1 MRIGIDIGGTKILVG
16 VVDETGSIIYK
27 IKIPT
32 DAKNSYICVRDD
44 IVNTVDNVL
53 KECGLHKKDIGRIGI
68 ASAGQIDKKTHNVV
82 FSPNLGW
89 HNVPL
94 KQDFEK
100 IFGIETFIENDV
112 NAATYGEWKFG
123 LNSAPD
129 DVVGVFIGTG
139 IGGGLIINRKL
150 YRGFTNVGGE
160 LGHITVNPYG
170 YKCNCGNH
178 GCLEA
183 YCGGSYI
190 VGRVQEKIK
199 SGYRGRIW
207 DIIGGNVDILHTG
220 HIEEACLSGDEFC
233 VYAWREV
240 IEYMGA
246 AMASIANLINPE
258 VIILGGGVV
267 YGTRYFVDDIRDV
280 MEKRAMPASIR
291 GLKIEKAKLG
301 EDSAIMGAVFTEA

>member
-16 VVDETGSIIYK
+16 VIDETGNIIHK
-27 IKIPT
+27 TKIPT
-32 DAKNSYICVRDD
+32 DAKNSYMCVRDD
-44 IVNTVDNVL
+44 VANVMDDVL
-53 KECGLHKKDIGRIGI
+53 RECGISRNDIKRVGI
-68 ASAGQIDKKTHNVV
+68 ASAGQIDKQTHNIL

-94 KQDFEK
+94 KQDIEK

-123 LNSAPD
+123 LNGVPD
-129 DVVGVFIGTG
+129 DVVGVFVGTG

-160 LGHITVNPYG
+160 LGHITLNPYG
-170 YKCNCGNH
+170 YRCNCGNT
-178 GCLEA
+178 GCFEA

-190 VGRVQEKIK
+190 IERVRKQIK
-199 SGYRGRIW
+199 GGYKGKIW
-207 DIIGGNVDILHTG
+207 DIIDGNVDTLHAG
-220 HIEEACLSGDEFC
+220 HIEDACLSGDEYC
-233 VYAWREV
+233 EYAWREV

-246 AMASIANLINPE
+246 AMASIANLLNPE

-267 YGTRYFVDDIRDV
+267 YGTRYFVDDVKGV

-301 EDSAIMGAVFTEA
+301 EDSAIAGAVFVEP

>member
-1 MRIGIDIGGTKILVG
+1 MVGIFV
-16 VVDETGSIIYK
+16 
-27 IKIPT
+27 
-32 DAKNSYICVRDD
+32 
-44 IVNTVDNVL
+44 
-53 KECGLHKKDIGRIGI
+53 
-68 ASAGQIDKKTHNVV
+68 
-82 FSPNLGW
+82 
-89 HNVPL
+89 
-94 KQDFEK
+94 
-100 IFGIETFIENDV
+100 
-112 NAATYGEWKFG
+112 
-123 LNSAPD
+123 
-129 DVVGVFIGTG
+129 GTG

-150 YRGFTNVGGE
+150 YRGYTNVGGE

-170 YKCNCGNH
+170 YKCNCGNN
-178 GCLEA
+178 GCFEA
-183 YCGGSYI
+183 YCGGLYI
-190 VGRVQEKIK
+190 TGRVQEKIK

-207 DIIGGNVDILHTG
+207 DIIGGNVDILQTG

-291 GLKIEKAKLG
+291 GLKIEKAILG
-301 EDSAIMGAVFTEA
+301 EDSAIMGAVFTEAESVTMQF